1 MISCQEAGEKIYDS
15 WDCPR
20 VEAVEEYQGEVS
32 LRPGDEANVLRKKDE
47 GGYKVDDDP
56 VGQQCT
62 ILAVLT

>member
-1 MISCQEAGEKIYDS
+1 MISCQELGEKIYDS

-47 GGYKVDDDP
+47 GGY
-56 VGQQCT
+56 
-62 ILAVLT
+62 